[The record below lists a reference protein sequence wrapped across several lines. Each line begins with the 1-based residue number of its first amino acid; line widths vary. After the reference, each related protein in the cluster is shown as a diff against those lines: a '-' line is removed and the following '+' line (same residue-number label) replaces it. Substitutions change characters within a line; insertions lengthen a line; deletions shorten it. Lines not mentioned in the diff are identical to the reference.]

1 MAYQCGS
8 LIASLDI
15 SSDDATSVEEQAF
28 GQILMTQKIAIQT
41 LERETGFE
49 FLWYQQEKLGNSSQ
63 QKI

>member
-1 MAYQCGS
+1 MAYHCGS

-49 FLWYQQEKLGNSSQ
+49 FL
-63 QKI
+63 